1 EVWEGRAP
9 EQRTPGRWRGGHVL
23 YVPGEKNPPLAGPAA
38 RFGGG
43 GEEFMRSCIRG
54 SRRECD
60 RRLSACQKGFDV
72 GRQWPRLR
80 MVEKRKAREAQ
91 VRRPIRLRLGKPLR
105 EHSDDDVRL
114 VDPITKD
121 TANRRQS
128 QWNPVP
134 VQCRADR
141 RIDQQPIDQQP
152 LKSLQR
158 TRCSLPW

>member
-1 EVWEGRAP
+1 MSR
-9 EQRTPGRWRGGHVL
+9 EQNAT
-23 YVPGEKNPPLAGPAA
+23 LAGSAA

-60 RRLSACQKGFDV
+60 RRLSARQEGFDV

-80 MVEKRKAREAQ
+80 VVVKRKTRETQ
-91 VRRPIRLRLGKPLR
+91 VRRPIRLRLSKPLR
-105 EHSDDDVRL
+105 EHSDDDVRM

-128 QWNPVP
+128 
-134 VQCRADR
+134 
-141 RIDQQPIDQQP
+141 
-152 LKSLQR
+152 
-158 TRCSLPW
+158 